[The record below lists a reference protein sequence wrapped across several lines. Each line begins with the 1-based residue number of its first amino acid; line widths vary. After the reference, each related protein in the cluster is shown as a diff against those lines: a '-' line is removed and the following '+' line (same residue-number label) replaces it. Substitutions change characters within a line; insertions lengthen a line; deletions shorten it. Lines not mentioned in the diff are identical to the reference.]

1 MSRCYATWPAACLR
15 AASPRSGIPQDPQ
28 ALVLLGQVDGAAR
41 VDQDILA
48 LRDELLRQRTVALR
62 RIGRQEPADLA
73 RRSRVGDVDD
83 AQARVEVREVYQ
95 LVRVLHVRVVRML
108 VLVMRAEASALVAGL
123 PVTRAIGRHG

>member
-15 AASPRSGIPQDPQ
+15 APSPRSGIPQDPQ

-41 VDQDILA
+41 VDEHVLA
-48 LRDELLRQRTVALR
+48 LRDELLRQRAVALY

-83 AQARVEVREVYQ
+83 AQARVEVGEVHE
-95 LVRVLHVRVVRML
+95 LVRALHIRVVTEL
-108 VLVMRAEASALVAGL
+108 VLIVRAEAPALLAEIPVRRAG
-123 PVTRAIGRHG
+123 RRR